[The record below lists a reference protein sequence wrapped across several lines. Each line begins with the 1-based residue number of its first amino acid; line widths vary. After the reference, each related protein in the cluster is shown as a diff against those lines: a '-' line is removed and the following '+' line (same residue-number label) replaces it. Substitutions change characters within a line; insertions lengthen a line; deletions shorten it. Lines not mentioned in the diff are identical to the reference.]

1 MKKVNTLP
9 GEWYCVTAAAG
20 TTVTASPDGGK
31 PVTLLT
37 MEEAGQASFLAIDNE
52 IVISDDD
59 AIVLPTDAP
68 AAGVSGGG
76 GNDKQLRA
84 DFEAH
89 AADEHIHLS
98 ADAQGQLDYLI
109 RNYGRVPQTPLPQPS
124 DNPGEEGDWS
134 YLADADLSAYLS
146 ESLLLKP
153 DGTLPVYACLFP
165 WYQQTNSSAW
175 SSAKC
180 EAQYLPDW
188 CNGTPWLFD
197 CLKSDGTPK
206 QWKPSTAFEAAI
218 DEYQG
223 EHLFNWWNVNYIRCN
238 NGNRRIT
245 AVEGMDTYREEGE
258 VDVGVM
264 YASRWCFFDCV
275 ELPWNGSTRKYL
287 LVVIAGGQMSDTR
300 FPAAY
305 KARLLEMGVTELK
318 LFKECQRYNGANFD
332 VTAAPYGVHSKYFCV
347 LGGNGT
353 TGLKPRSQRGHIL
366 TNVSHNQH
374 VTGVSVTDGATGK
387 KGVTNFGSKGAGYM
401 GSGMD
406 RNLFLILHLMIK
418 SGTKN
423 LQSFMTGQV
432 NALKDGVPCQLG
444 SSSAAQVFSP
454 DSSSPLIAPGSSVLV
469 TKGAESGFLVND
481 FVSVGGNNQRD
492 FGQTHQARGRII
504 GFYDHI
510 HPDTQVAYTEIVLE
524 LQYGKTS
531 FTYTTSHYVTQQLAP
546 SGVTDLVVG
555 RYDGSPYNLTG
566 NHATPCRVMGTEYGV
581 GALQIFMDATLE
593 YQPGN
598 LMRLWYASPQ
608 TPRQTET
615 EFIRSTY
622 ADIGTVGKSGNY
634 YAADAL
640 VDIETGTYRQT
651 APVSGSG
658 STTTGFCD
666 QTVKETSATSGMRA
680 YWAYGSVD
688 WLTGGAS
695 GLFGCNVGYGY
706 YVAYLTTGYWFTAAC
721 D

>member
-1 MKKVNTLP
+1 MENEPIKTVAGN
-9 GEWYCVTAAAG
+9 WYSLTCTAAA
-20 TTVTASPDGGK
+20 TVTAEIDGVS
-31 PVTLLT
+31 VTLATLDEGGT
-37 MEEAGQASFLAIDNE
+37 AIFCSPSATVTVDTAGKYR
-52 IVISDDD
+52 
-59 AIVLPTDAP
+59 VLPTKAP
-68 AAGVSGGG
+68 ASLGGGG

-98 ADAQGQLDYLI
+98 ADAQAQLDYVI
-109 RNYGRVPQTPLPQPS
+109 RNYGKVPQTPLPQPS
-124 DNPGEEGDWS
+124 ENPGEEGDWS
-134 YLADADLSAYLS
+134 YLADSDLSAYLS

-165 WYQQTNSSAW
+165 WYQQTNSVVWTSTE
-175 SSAKC
+175 C
-180 EAQYLPDW
+180 EVQYLPDW

-206 QWKPSTAFEAAI
+206 QWRPSTAT
-218 DEYQG
+218 DTGVDDYQG
-223 EHLFNWWNVNYIRCN
+223 EQLWNWWNVNYIRCN

-245 AVEGMDTYREEGE
+245 AVEGMDTYKEEGE

-264 YASRWCFFDCV
+264 YATRYCFFGMV
-275 ELPWNGSTRKYL
+275 ELPWNGTTRKYT

-305 KARLLEMGVTELK
+305 KARLQEMGVTELK

-374 VTGVSVTDGATGK
+374 VTGVTVTDGATGK
-387 KGVTNFGSKGAGYM
+387 KGVTNFQAKGAGYW

-406 RNLFLILHLMIK
+406 RNLFIILHLMIK

-423 LQSFMTGQV
+423 LQKYMTGQI
-432 NALKDGVPCQLG
+432 NALKDGVACQLG
-444 SSSAAQVFSP
+444 STVAAEKL
-454 DSSSPLIAPGSSVLV
+454 PLVAPGSSVVV
-469 TKGAESGFLVND
+469 TKGAESGFQVND

-492 FGQTHQARGRII
+492 FGNSHQARGRIL

-531 FTYTTSHYVTQQLAP
+531 FAYTTSHYVTQQLAP
-546 SGVTDLVVG
+546 SGVTDLVIG
-555 RYDGSPYNLTG
+555 HYDGSPYNLTG
-566 NHATPCRVMGTEYGV
+566 SHATPCRVMGTEYGV
-581 GALQIFMDATLE
+581 GAFQIFMDVTHEFQA
-593 YQPGN
+593 GN
-598 LMRLWYASPQ
+598 VLRLWYASPQ

-615 EFIRSTY
+615 AYIQGTY
-622 ADIGTVGKSGNY
+622 ADLGTYGKSGSY
-634 YAADAL
+634 YAADA
-640 VDIETGTYRQT
+640 VANVESGTYSQT

-658 STTTGFCD
+658 SSTTGFCD
-666 QTVKETSATSGMRA
+666 QVYKDGNTSGMRA
-680 YWAYGSVD
+680 YWAYGGVN
-688 WLTGGAS
+688 WLTGSAA
-695 GLFGCNVGYGY
+695 GLFGVIVVGGG
-706 YVAYLTTGYWFTAAC
+706 VTNLATGYWSAAAC